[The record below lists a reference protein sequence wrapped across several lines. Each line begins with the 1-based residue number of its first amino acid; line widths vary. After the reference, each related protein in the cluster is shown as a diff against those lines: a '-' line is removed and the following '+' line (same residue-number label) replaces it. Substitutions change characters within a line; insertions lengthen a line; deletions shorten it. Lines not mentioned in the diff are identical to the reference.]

1 MGIEDVEFVEVA
13 DPSSIQVDEE
23 ATVVAYIG
31 GDGQILHEYAPN
43 TEGNSAYSSLEDDF
57 EEIQK
62 SLRVERSK
70 FHDMSRQ
77 SHSELGESAITSG
90 ITSKDVINPPY
101 PPKCL
106 ANFLEI
112 DPVFFRAVKAKVL
125 DSVGREYQIQPK
137 LPVKPEGSEVDD
149 TSISNS
155 GFITTEEFRTDF
167 NTITEFVDDCN
178 DVIGFRGILE
188 RAAMDYEAIGWAGL
202 EVIRSQDGI
211 VRKLEHIPAQ
221 RLRVLKGFSGFCE
234 ITSDGDN
241 PNYGRFYQ
249 KFGQK
254 FMVKVDGALVP
265 FDASKHEGLRL
276 VPNFVKFTDGQPT
289 QNFNESANEVLYIP
303 KHHSNTIYYGYSD
316 IIPALGCILANV
328 YIRDYI
334 LQFFEH
340 NTIPRYAVIIKGAKI
355 DEEFRKSIT
364 EYFSTHVKGAA
375 HKTLILTLQGMAHK
389 DVTIEFE
396 KLDTD
401 QKEADFL
408 LTRKANNELMMTS
421 MGTSPAILGVA
432 DNSELGSGKGLSQ
445 AEIYKDR
452 IVDPCQRH
460 WADKLNLLFR
470 RGIGIKNA
478 VLKFDPLDIRDML
491 LEMQYITGLQDR
503 GDVTVNEVR
512 KFTGMGEPLEGG
524 DHAFR
529 VVKESS
535 LVRIADIGK
544 IPMLGQVPTD
554 ETPKETPESDEDN
567 EDQEVVVEQP
577 TDKS

>member
-1 MGIEDVEFVEVA
+1 MGLEDVEFVEIA
-13 DPSSIQVDEE
+13 DPSSIQIDED

-31 GDGQILHEYAPN
+31 GDGEILHEYSPN
-43 TEGNSAYSSLEDDF
+43 TTGNSAYSSLEADF
-57 EEIQK
+57 DEVQK
-62 SLRVERSK
+62 SLRVERTK
-70 FHDMSRQ
+70 FHSMSRQ
-77 SHSELGESAITSG
+77 SHTELGESAITSG
-90 ITSKDVINPPY
+90 ITAKDIINPPY

-125 DSVGREYQIQPK
+125 DSVGREYQLQPK
-137 LPVKPEGSEVDD
+137 LPVKPEGSDIED
-149 TSISNS
+149 TSIADS
-155 GFITTEEFRTDF
+155 GFITTEQFRTDF
-167 NTITEFVDDCN
+167 NTITEFIDDCN
-178 DVIGFRGILE
+178 DIVGFRGVLE
-188 RAAMDYEAIGWAGL
+188 RAAMDYESIGWAGI

-221 RLRVLKGFSGFCE
+221 RLRVLKGFTGFVE

-241 PNYGRFYQ
+241 PNYGRCYQ

-254 FMVKVDGALVP
+254 FLAKVKDELVP
-265 FDASKHEGLRL
+265 FDASKHTAEQIK
-276 VPNFVKFTDGQPT
+276 PNFIKYTDGT
-289 QNFNESANEVLYIP
+289 KTKNFADSANEVLYIP

-328 YIRDYI
+328 YIRDYV

-355 DEEFRKSIT
+355 DEDFRKNIT
-364 EYFSTHVKGAA
+364 EYFSSHVKGAA

-389 DVTIEFE
+389 DIEIEFK

-408 LTRKANNELMMTS
+408 LTRKSNNELMMTS

-432 DNSELGSGKGLSQ
+432 DSSELGSGKGLSQ

-470 RGIGIKNA
+470 RGLGIKYA

-491 LEMQYITGLQDR
+491 LEMQYITGLQAY

-512 KFTGMGEPLEGG
+512 KFTGIGEAIPGG
-524 DHAFR
+524 DIALLR
-529 VVKESS
+529 VKGESIVK
-535 LVRIADIGK
+535 VADL
-544 IPMLGQVPTD
+544 PNLPPPSMNEPA
-554 ETPKETPESDEDN
+554 EPTPKD
-567 EDQEVVVEQP
+567 EDQEVVVEKP
-577 TDKS
+577 TDNS